1 MDEIDMELPPLDT
14 EPDRAM
20 ELKVGSSRP
29 EGKALGG
36 PTATGGGRG
45 GGGAYPITC
54 GCWC

>member
-20 ELKVGSSRP
+20 ELKAGSSRP

-45 GGGAYPITC
+45 GGGAYPMTAC
-54 GCWC
+54 GC